1 MHVQVSAASVAA
13 AVAWIMHTHRAAAHC
28 KQHANMHARLRLQD
42 KMGLRE
48 TRLLDEVAVLRQQL
62 AEEKAAR

>member
-1 MHVQVSAASVAA
+1 
-13 AVAWIMHTHRAAAHC
+13 MHTHRAAAHC